1 MEYPLSEAELMEEK
15 TARRAQNTDNAR
27 RVTWIQIAACSLIL
41 LAALA
46 LRFSGA
52 EWYQMIRAWYLE
64 TLNQSLVAGDEWQ
77 EAAEHTGAQLL
88 SLLQQE

>member
-1 MEYPLSEAELMEEK
+1 MEYPLSEAEVMEEK
-15 TARRAQNTDNAR
+15 IARRAQNTDNAR
-27 RVTWIQIAACSLIL
+27 RVTWIQIAACALIL

-52 EWYQMIRAWYLE
+52 EWYQTVRTWYLE
-64 TLNQSLVAGDEWQ
+64 TLNQSLMAGDEWQ

>member
-1 MEYPLSEAELMEEK
+1 MEYPLPETELLEETTMLRVK
-15 TARRAQNTDNAR
+15 NTDNAR
-27 RVTWIQIAACSLIL
+27 RVTWIQIAACALIL

-52 EWYQMIRAWYLE
+52 EWYQAVRTWYLE